1 MTLSGEPLSE
11 EISFI
16 LPPEEAGERLDRALA
31 ARFPQLSRAQLQRL
45 IRSGAI
51 TVNDTLVRP
60 AYRLAPGDR
69 IKATFP
75 EAPTVRPEPFP
86 LDIVYEDEYLL
97 VVNKPAGMVVHP
109 AARVVS
115 GTLVN
120 ALLAHCPQVADVGG
134 PDRAGIVHRL
144 DRETSGL
151 IVVAKNP
158 ETHAALQRQ
167 FKRRRVRKT
176 YVALVEGQVSPREG
190 IIEVPIGRDPKDRT
204 RMAVSRTGRPAVTQ
218 YRVVEVFLQH
228 TLLEVRPHTGRTHQI
243 RVHLAWLGYPVV
255 GDRVYGQRRQTLL
268 PDRHFLHARELAFTH
283 PVTGEK
289 LALSAPLPPELTA
302 LLDRL
307 RREKREGRGP
317 VV

>member
-11 EISFI
+11 DTSFV

-51 TVNDTLVRP
+51 TVNDAVVRP
-60 AYRLAPGDR
+60 AYRLTPGDR
-69 IKATFP
+69 ITVTFP
-75 EAPTVRPEPFP
+75 EEPTVRPESLP
-86 LDIVYEDEYLL
+86 LDVVYEDEYLL

-158 ETHAALQRQ
+158 ETHASLQRQ
-167 FKRRRVRKT
+167 FKRRLVRKT

-204 RMAVSRTGRPAVTQ
+204 RMAVSRTGRPAITQ
-218 YRVVEVFLQH
+218 YRVVEVFPQY

-255 GDRVYGQRRQTLL
+255 GDRVYGRRRQTLL

-289 LALSAPLPPELTA
+289 LTLSAPLPPELTA
-302 LLDRL
+302 LLNQL
-307 RREKREGRGP
+307 RREKGAR
-317 VV
+317 

>member
-1 MTLSGEPLSE
+1 MTLSVEPLSE
-11 EISFI
+11 ETSFV

-31 ARFPQLSRAQLQRL
+31 ARFPHLSRAQLQRL

-51 TVNDTLVRP
+51 TVNDAVVRP
-60 AYRLAPGDR
+60 AYRLTPGDR
-69 IKATFP
+69 ITVTFP
-75 EAPTVRPEPFP
+75 EEPTVRPESLP

-109 AARVVS
+109 AARIVS

-120 ALLAHCPQVADVGG
+120 ALLAHCPQMADVGG

-151 IVVAKNP
+151 IVVAKNS

-167 FKRRRVRKT
+167 FKRRLVRKT
-176 YVALVEGQVSPREG
+176 YVALVEGQVHPREG

-218 YRVVEVFLQH
+218 YRVVEVFPQY

-255 GDRVYGQRRQTLL
+255 GDRVYGRRRQTLL

-289 LALSAPLPPELTA
+289 LVLSAPLPPELTA
-302 LLDRL
+302 LLNQL
-307 RREKREGRGP
+307 RREKGIR
-317 VV
+317 

>member
-1 MTLSGEPLSE
+1 
-11 EISFI
+11 
-16 LPPEEAGERLDRALA
+16 
-31 ARFPQLSRAQLQRL
+31 
-45 IRSGAI
+45 
-51 TVNDTLVRP
+51 VVRP
-60 AYRLAPGDR
+60 AYRLTPGDR
-69 IKATFP
+69 ITVTFP
-75 EAPTVRPEPFP
+75 EEPTVRPESLP

-109 AARVVS
+109 AARIVS

-158 ETHAALQRQ
+158 EAHAALQRQ
-167 FKRRRVRKT
+167 FKRRLVRKT
-176 YVALVEGQVSPREG
+176 YVALVEGQVQPRKG

-218 YRVVEVFLQH
+218 YRVVEVFPQY

-255 GDRVYGQRRQTLL
+255 GDRVYGRRRQTLL

-289 LALSAPLPPELTA
+289 LVLSAPLPPELTA
-302 LLDRL
+302 LLNQL
-307 RREKREGRGP
+307 RREKGTR
-317 VV
+317 

>member
-1 MTLSGEPLSE
+1 LTAETT
-11 EISFI
+11 FAV
-16 LPPEEAGERLDRALA
+16 PPEEAGERLDRVLA
-31 ARFPQLSRAQLQRL
+31 DRFPDLSRAQLQRL

-51 TVNDTLVRP
+51 TVNDTVVRP
-60 AYRLAPGDR
+60 ACRLAPGDL
-69 IKATFP
+69 ITVTFP
-75 EAPTVRPEPFP
+75 EEPTVRPEPFP
-86 LDIVYEDEYLL
+86 LDIVYEDEHLL

-109 AARVVS
+109 AARMVS

-134 PDRAGIVHRL
+134 SDRAGIVHRL

-158 ETHAALQRQ
+158 EAHAALQRQ
-167 FKRRRVRKT
+167 FKRRLVRKT
-176 YVALVEGQVSPREG
+176 YVALVEGQVQPREG

-218 YRVVEVFLQH
+218 YRVVEIFPQY

-255 GDRVYGQRRQTLL
+255 GDRVYGRRRQTLM
-268 PDRHFLHARELAFTH
+268 PDRHFLHARDLAFTH

-289 LALSAPLPPELTA
+289 LALSAPLPPELA
-302 LLDRL
+302 SVLNQL
-307 RREKREGRGP
+307 RREKGTR
-317 VV
+317 

>member
-1 MTLSGEPLSE
+1 MTLPVETLSE
-11 EISFI
+11 ETAFV
-16 LPPEEAGERLDRALA
+16 LPPEEAGERLDRVLA

-51 TVNDTLVRP
+51 TVNDAVVRP
-60 AYRLAPGDR
+60 AYRLTPGDR
-69 IKATFP
+69 ITVTFP
-75 EAPTVRPEPFP
+75 EEPTVRPESLP
-86 LDIVYEDEYLL
+86 LDVIYEDEYLL

-109 AARVVS
+109 AARLVS

-151 IVVAKNP
+151 IVVAKNS
-158 ETHAALQRQ
+158 EVHTSLQRQ
-167 FKRRRVRKT
+167 FQRRLVRKT
-176 YVALVEGQVSPREG
+176 YVALVEGEVHPREG

-218 YRVVEVFLQH
+218 YRVVEFFPQY

-255 GDRVYGQRRQTLL
+255 GDRVYGRRRQTLL

-283 PVTGEK
+283 PVTSEK
-289 LALSAPLPPELTA
+289 LVLSAPLPPELAA
-302 LLDRL
+302 LLNRL
-307 RREKREGRGP
+307 RREKGTR
-317 VV
+317 

>member
-1 MTLSGEPLSE
+1 MTLSEEPLAGD
-11 EISFI
+11 ITFV

-31 ARFPQLSRAQLQRL
+31 ARFPQISRAQLQRL
-45 IRSGAI
+45 IRSGAV
-51 TVNDTLVRP
+51 TVNGAAVRP
-60 AYRLAPGDR
+60 AYRLTPGDR
-69 IKATFP
+69 IAVTFP
-75 EAPTVRPEPFP
+75 EEPAVRPEPLP
-86 LDIVYEDEYLL
+86 LDIVYEDDDLL

-109 AARVVS
+109 AAHLLS

-120 ALLAHCPQVADVGG
+120 ALLAHCPQMADVGG

-151 IVVAKNP
+151 IVAAKNP

-167 FKRRRVRKT
+167 FQRRLVRKT

-190 IIEVPIGRDPKDRT
+190 IIEVPIGRDPKDRA
-204 RMAVSRTGRPAVTQ
+204 RMTVSRTGRPAITQ
-218 YRVVEVFLQH
+218 YRVVELFPQH

-255 GDRVYGQRRQTLL
+255 GDRVYGRRRQTLL
-268 PDRHFLHARELAFTH
+268 PDRHFLHARDLAFTH

-289 LALSAPLPPELTA
+289 LAFSAPLPPELTA
-302 LLDRL
+302 LLHQL
-307 RREKREGRGP
+307 RREKGP
-317 VV
+317 R

>member
-1 MTLSGEPLSE
+1 MTLSGEPLPE
-11 EISFI
+11 ETSFV
-16 LPPEEAGERLDRALA
+16 LPPEEAGERLDRALT

-51 TVNDTLVRP
+51 TVNDAVVRP
-60 AYRLAPGDR
+60 AYRLTPGDR
-69 IKATFP
+69 ITVTFP
-75 EAPTVRPEPFP
+75 EEPTVRPESLP

-167 FKRRRVRKT
+167 FKRRLVRKT
-176 YVALVEGQVSPREG
+176 YVALVEGQVHPREG

-204 RMAVSRTGRPAVTQ
+204 RMSVSRTGRPAITQ
-218 YRVVEVFLQH
+218 YRVVEAFPQH

-255 GDRVYGQRRQTLL
+255 GDRVYGRRRQTLL
-268 PDRHFLHARELAFTH
+268 PDRHFLHARDLAFTH

-302 LLDRL
+302 LLNQL
-307 RREKREGRGP
+307 RREKGAR
-317 VV
+317 

>member
-1 MTLSGEPLSE
+1 MTLPVEPLPE
-11 EISFI
+11 VTAFI
-16 LPPEEAGERLDRALA
+16 LPPEEAGERLDRVLA

-51 TVNDTLVRP
+51 TVNDAVVRP
-60 AYRLAPGDR
+60 AYRLTPGDR
-69 IKATFP
+69 ITVTFP
-75 EAPTVRPEPFP
+75 EEPTVRPESLP
-86 LDIVYEDEYLL
+86 LDIIYEDEYLL

-109 AARVVS
+109 AARMVS

-120 ALLAHCPQVADVGG
+120 ALLAHCSQVADVGG

-151 IVVAKNP
+151 IVVAKNS
-158 ETHAALQRQ
+158 EVHASLQRQ
-167 FKRRRVRKT
+167 FQRRLVRKT
-176 YVALVEGQVSPREG
+176 YVALVEGEVHPREG
-190 IIEVPIGRDPKDRT
+190 IVEVPIGRDPKDRT

-218 YRVVEVFLQH
+218 YRVVEFFPQY

-255 GDRVYGQRRQTLL
+255 GDRVYGRRRQTLL

-283 PVTGEK
+283 PITGEK
-289 LALSAPLPPELTA
+289 LVLSAPLPPELAA
-302 LLDRL
+302 LLNRM
-307 RREKREGRGP
+307 RREKGTR
-317 VV
+317 

>member
-1 MTLSGEPLSE
+1 MTAETT
-11 EISFI
+11 FAV
-16 LPPEEAGERLDRALA
+16 PPEEAGERLDRVLA
-31 ARFPQLSRAQLQRL
+31 DRFPDLSRAQLQRL

-51 TVNDTLVRP
+51 TVNDTVVRP
-60 AYRLAPGDR
+60 ACRLAPGDL
-69 IKATFP
+69 ITVTFP
-75 EAPTVRPEPFP
+75 EEPTVRPEPFP
-86 LDIVYEDEYLL
+86 LDIVYEDEHLL

-109 AARVVS
+109 AARMVS

-158 ETHAALQRQ
+158 EAHAALQRQ
-167 FKRRRVRKT
+167 FKRRLVRKT
-176 YVALVEGQVSPREG
+176 YVALVEGQVQPREG

-218 YRVVEVFLQH
+218 YRVVEVFPQY

-255 GDRVYGQRRQTLL
+255 GDRVYGRRRQTLM
-268 PDRHFLHARELAFTH
+268 PDRHFLHARDLAFTH

-289 LALSAPLPPELTA
+289 LALSAPLPPELA
-302 LLDRL
+302 SVLNQL
-307 RREKREGRGP
+307 RREKGTR
-317 VV
+317 

>member
-1 MTLSGEPLSE
+1 MTAETT
-11 EISFI
+11 FAV
-16 LPPEEAGERLDRALA
+16 PPEEAGERLDRVLA
-31 ARFPQLSRAQLQRL
+31 DRFPDLSRAQLQRL

-51 TVNDTLVRP
+51 TVNDTVVRP
-60 AYRLAPGDR
+60 ACRLAPGDL
-69 IKATFP
+69 ITVTFP
-75 EAPTVRPEPFP
+75 EEPTVRPEPFP
-86 LDIVYEDEYLL
+86 LDIVYEDEHLL

-109 AARVVS
+109 AARMVS

-134 PDRAGIVHRL
+134 SDRAGIVHRL

-158 ETHAALQRQ
+158 EAHAALQRQ
-167 FKRRRVRKT
+167 FKRRLVRKT
-176 YVALVEGQVSPREG
+176 YVALVEGQVQPREG

-218 YRVVEVFLQH
+218 YRVVEIFPQY

-255 GDRVYGQRRQTLL
+255 GDRVYGRRRQTLM
-268 PDRHFLHARELAFTH
+268 PDRHFLHARDLAFTH

-289 LALSAPLPPELTA
+289 LALSAPLPPELA
-302 LLDRL
+302 SVLNQL
-307 RREKREGRGP
+307 RREKGTR
-317 VV
+317 

>member
-1 MTLSGEPLSE
+1 MTLPVEPLSE
-11 EISFI
+11 ETSFV

-51 TVNDTLVRP
+51 TVNDAVVRP
-60 AYRLAPGDR
+60 AYRLTPGDR
-69 IKATFP
+69 ITVTFP
-75 EAPTVRPEPFP
+75 EEPTVRPESLP

-109 AARVVS
+109 AARIVS

-158 ETHAALQRQ
+158 EAHAALQRQ
-167 FKRRRVRKT
+167 FKRRLVRKT
-176 YVALVEGQVSPREG
+176 YVALVEGQVQPREG

-218 YRVVEVFLQH
+218 YRVVEVFPQY
-228 TLLEVRPHTGRTHQI
+228 TLLEIRPHTGRTHQI

-255 GDRVYGQRRQTLL
+255 GDRVYGRRRQTLL

-289 LALSAPLPPELTA
+289 LVLSAPLPPELTA
-302 LLDRL
+302 LLNQL
-307 RREKREGRGP
+307 RREKGTR
-317 VV
+317 

>member
-1 MTLSGEPLSE
+1 M
-11 EISFI
+11 F
-16 LPPEEAGERLDRALA
+16 PEE
-31 ARFPQLSRAQLQRL
+31 
-45 IRSGAI
+45 
-51 TVNDTLVRP
+51 
-60 AYRLAPGDR
+60 
-69 IKATFP
+69 
-75 EAPTVRPEPFP
+75 PTVRPESLP

-109 AARVVS
+109 AARIVS

-151 IVVAKNP
+151 IVVAKNS

-167 FKRRRVRKT
+167 FKRRLVRKT
-176 YVALVEGQVSPREG
+176 YVALVEGQVQPREG

-218 YRVVEVFLQH
+218 YRVVEVFPQY

-255 GDRVYGQRRQTLL
+255 GDRVYGRRRQTLL

-289 LALSAPLPPELTA
+289 LVLSAPLPPELTA
-302 LLDRL
+302 LLNQL
-307 RREKREGRGP
+307 RREKGTR
-317 VV
+317 

>member
-1 MTLSGEPLSE
+1 MTLSVEPLSE
-11 EISFI
+11 ETSFV

-51 TVNDTLVRP
+51 TVNDAVVRP
-60 AYRLAPGDR
+60 AYRLTPGDR
-69 IKATFP
+69 ITVTFP
-75 EAPTVRPEPFP
+75 EEPTVRPESLP

-109 AARVVS
+109 AARIVS

-120 ALLAHCPQVADVGG
+120 ALLAHCPQMADVGG
-134 PDRAGIVHRL
+134 LDRAGIVHRL

-158 ETHAALQRQ
+158 EAHAALQRQ
-167 FKRRRVRKT
+167 FKRRLVRKT
-176 YVALVEGQVSPREG
+176 YVALVEGQVHPREG

-218 YRVVEVFLQH
+218 YRVVEVFPQY

-255 GDRVYGQRRQTLL
+255 GDRVYGRRRQTLL

-283 PVTGEK
+283 PITGEK
-289 LALSAPLPPELTA
+289 LVLSAPLPPELAA
-302 LLDRL
+302 LLNQL
-307 RREKREGRGP
+307 RREKGIR
-317 VV
+317 

>member
-1 MTLSGEPLSE
+1 MTAETT
-11 EISFI
+11 FAV
-16 LPPEEAGERLDRALA
+16 PPEEAGERLDRVLA
-31 ARFPQLSRAQLQRL
+31 DRFPDLSRAQLQRL

-51 TVNDTLVRP
+51 TVNDTVVRP
-60 AYRLAPGDR
+60 ACRLAPGDL
-69 IKATFP
+69 ITVTFP
-75 EAPTVRPEPFP
+75 EEPTVRPEPFP
-86 LDIVYEDEYLL
+86 LDIVYEDEHLL

-109 AARVVS
+109 AARMVS

-134 PDRAGIVHRL
+134 SDRAGIVHRL

-158 ETHAALQRQ
+158 EAHAALQRQ
-167 FKRRRVRKT
+167 FKRRLVRKT
-176 YVALVEGQVSPREG
+176 YVALVEGQVQPREG

-218 YRVVEVFLQH
+218 YRVVEIFPQY

-255 GDRVYGQRRQTLL
+255 GDRVYGRRRQTLL

-289 LALSAPLPPELTA
+289 LVLSAPLPPELTA
-302 LLDRL
+302 LLNQL
-307 RREKREGRGP
+307 RREKGTR
-317 VV
+317 

>member
-1 MTLSGEPLSE
+1 MTEETTFVLS
-11 EISFI
+11 
-16 LPPEEAGERLDRALA
+16 PEEAGERLDRVLA

-51 TVNDTLVRP
+51 TVNNAVVRP
-60 AYRLAPGDR
+60 AYRLASGDR
-69 IKATFP
+69 IVVTFP
-75 EAPTVRPEPFP
+75 EEPTVRPESLP

-109 AARVVS
+109 AARIVS

-120 ALLAHCPQVADVGG
+120 ALLSHCPQVADVGG

-158 ETHAALQRQ
+158 ETHASLQRQ
-167 FKRRRVRKT
+167 FKRRLVRKT
-176 YVALVEGQVSPREG
+176 YVALVEGQVHPREG

-204 RMAVSRTGRPAVTQ
+204 RMAVSRTGRPAITQ
-218 YRVVEVFLQH
+218 YRVVEVFPQY

-243 RVHLAWLGYPVV
+243 RVHLSWLGYPVV
-255 GDRVYGQRRQTLL
+255 GDRVYGRRRQTLL
-268 PDRHFLHARELAFTH
+268 PDRHFLHACELAFTH
-283 PVTGEK
+283 PATGEK
-289 LALSAPLPPELTA
+289 LVLSAPLPPELTA
-302 LLDRL
+302 LLNQL
-307 RREKREGRGP
+307 RREKGTR
-317 VV
+317 

>member
-1 MTLSGEPLSE
+1 LTAETT
-11 EISFI
+11 FAV
-16 LPPEEAGERLDRALA
+16 PPEEAGERLDRVLA
-31 ARFPQLSRAQLQRL
+31 DRFPDLSRAQLQRL

-51 TVNDTLVRP
+51 TVNDTVVRP
-60 AYRLAPGDR
+60 ACRLAPGDL
-69 IKATFP
+69 ITVTFP
-75 EAPTVRPEPFP
+75 EEPTVRPEPFP
-86 LDIVYEDEYLL
+86 LDIVYEDEHLL

-109 AARVVS
+109 AARMVS

-134 PDRAGIVHRL
+134 SDRAGIVHRL

-158 ETHAALQRQ
+158 EAHAALQRQ
-167 FKRRRVRKT
+167 FKRRLVRKT
-176 YVALVEGQVSPREG
+176 YVALVEGQVQPREG

-218 YRVVEVFLQH
+218 YRVVEIFPQY

-255 GDRVYGQRRQTLL
+255 GDRVYGRRRQTLM
-268 PDRHFLHARELAFTH
+268 PDRHFLHARDLAFTH

-289 LALSAPLPPELTA
+289 LALSAPLPPELA
-302 LLDRL
+302 SVLNQL
-307 RREKREGRGP
+307 RREIRK
-317 VV
+317 

>member
-11 EISFI
+11 ETSFI

-51 TVNDTLVRP
+51 TVNDAAVRP
-60 AYRLAPGDR
+60 AYRLTPGDR
-69 IKATFP
+69 ITVTFP
-75 EAPTVRPEPFP
+75 EEPTVRPEPFP

-97 VVNKPAGMVVHP
+97 VVSKPAGMVVHP
-109 AARVVS
+109 AARIVS

-167 FKRRRVRKT
+167 FKRRLVRKT
-176 YVALVEGQVSPREG
+176 YVALVEGQVHPREG

-218 YRVVEVFLQH
+218 YRVVEVFPQH

-255 GDRVYGQRRQTLL
+255 GDRVYGRRRQALL
-268 PDRHFLHARELAFTH
+268 PDRHFLHARELVFTH

-307 RREKREGRGP
+307 RREKREKEARP
-317 VV
+317 

>member
-1 MTLSGEPLSE
+1 
-11 EISFI
+11 
-16 LPPEEAGERLDRALA
+16 
-31 ARFPQLSRAQLQRL
+31 
-45 IRSGAI
+45 
-51 TVNDTLVRP
+51 
-60 AYRLAPGDR
+60 
-69 IKATFP
+69 
-75 EAPTVRPEPFP
+75 
-86 LDIVYEDEYLL
+86 

-109 AARVVS
+109 AARIVS

-158 ETHAALQRQ
+158 EAHAALQRQ
-167 FKRRRVRKT
+167 FKRRLVRKT
-176 YVALVEGQVSPREG
+176 YVALVEGQVHPREG

-218 YRVVEVFLQH
+218 YRVVEVFPQY

-255 GDRVYGQRRQTLL
+255 GDRVYGRRRQTLL

-289 LALSAPLPPELTA
+289 LVLSAPLPPELTA
-302 LLDRL
+302 LLNQL
-307 RREKREGRGP
+307 RQEKGTR
-317 VV
+317 

>member
-1 MTLSGEPLSE
+1 MTAETT
-11 EISFI
+11 FAV
-16 LPPEEAGERLDRALA
+16 PPEEAGERLDRVLA
-31 ARFPQLSRAQLQRL
+31 DRFPDLSRAQLQRL

-51 TVNDTLVRP
+51 TVNDTVVRP
-60 AYRLAPGDR
+60 ACRLAPGDL
-69 IKATFP
+69 ITVTFP
-75 EAPTVRPEPFP
+75 EEPTVRPEPFP
-86 LDIVYEDEYLL
+86 LDIVYEDEHLL

-109 AARVVS
+109 AARMVS

-158 ETHAALQRQ
+158 EAHAALQRQ
-167 FKRRRVRKT
+167 FKRRLVRKT
-176 YVALVEGQVSPREG
+176 YVALVEGQVQPREG

-218 YRVVEVFLQH
+218 YRVVEVFPQY

-255 GDRVYGQRRQTLL
+255 GDRVYGRRRQTLM
-268 PDRHFLHARELAFTH
+268 PDRHFLHARDLAFTH

-289 LALSAPLPPELTA
+289 LVLSAPLPPELTA
-302 LLDRL
+302 LLNQL
-307 RREKREGRGP
+307 RREKGTR
-317 VV
+317 